1 MLLRHSFVLLSLLTF
16 ASCAGGGRIY
26 QADSVRPV
34 RNVAIIGL
42 DVIQPAE
49 FDLFKPSS
57 GPDSGPMSGM
67 NFAMATSSP
76 AVRDYADDLGA
87 ALKSMRKWSVV
98 SPTTVARNEV
108 YMKYFTDTT
117 EGVQSTTP
125 IPKGQT
131 KYRAPDLM
139 EFDGATKI
147 KQAGRDE
154 IMNALK
160 VDAVVL
166 AQYTVQLSGST
177 IMGIGSRYP
186 QTSLK
191 FQLFRKGEEKPVW
204 QDIVAGE
211 DMKESVGKTAISLDF
226 NKLKALSLK
235 SAKKAYADLQS
246 RGVQQN

>member
-1 MLLRHSFVLLSLLTF
+1 MLLRHSFAVLALLAF
-16 ASCAGGGRIY
+16 ASCAGGRIY
-26 QADSVRPV
+26 QDDAVKPV
-34 RNVAIIGL
+34 RNVAIIGI

-76 AVRDYADDLGA
+76 QVRDYNDDLA
-87 ALKSMRKWSVV
+87 VALKSMRKWNVV
-98 SPTTVARNEV
+98 NQTTVARNDV
-108 YMKYFTDTT
+108 YRKYFTDTT
-117 EGVQSTTP
+117 EGIQSTTP
-125 IPKGQT
+125 IPKTQT

-166 AQYTVQLSGST
+166 AQYTVQISGST

-186 QTSLK
+186 QTSLN
-191 FQLFRKGEEKPVW
+191 FTMYRKGIDKPVW
-204 QDIVAGE
+204 QDIVKGE
-211 DMKESVGKTAISLDF
+211 DMKESIGKTAFSLDF
-226 NKLKALSLK
+226 NKLKDLSLK
-235 SAKKAYADLQS
+235 SSKKAYAELQ
-246 RGVQQN
+246 RNGVSQQ